1 MTIKVYSSIMPSEPE
16 EVHEASGITVEEWIK
31 QLAGEDY
38 QRGECQPVS
47 CSINGAIVS
56 PLDWCCVVIGERD
69 DVEFRVAPK
78 GDVLNFAFPF
88 WAGSFA
94 ASKAAINLFTPDI
107 PGQQGRGNQ
116 GQNLSAA
123 DAKANTA
130 RLGEGVPECLGFYIR
145 YPDYLNQPRRF
156 YQDTKTQVLRL
167 MLSVGVGAYQ
177 VASSSAKIGET
188 PIDELQ
194 NAEFRI
200 YGPGVDLSGEPNN
213 ENWFPSPEVGATG
226 SSTGIRLRGPTY
238 DERTYFGSASA
249 TDNTLSSID
258 VGELWTDGIIGSIK
272 MTQSI
277 TVTDGDESDTIA
289 DIFAGNFQHLAQG
302 MTVNIESNAGVNGTY
317 VVSTINAEK
326 TEVTLETTG
335 GSPVVDAETG
345 SRVMSIDK
353 AGTKYS
359 LLSISGESQIGVER
373 ILSGGSADPDWD
385 GNLPQT
391 SLTVEI
397 IWDADTFVA
406 TRAGPFVA
414 CPSGETTDTVEVDIF
429 APQGLGVI
437 DGESINSRSRTIRIE
452 WRAVGDSS
460 WQEQTHQVSGNTR
473 DQLGWTFSVNL
484 PSSIRPEIRVSR
496 IGGEDVS
503 VTSLDRLEFTG
514 LRSRLP
520 TVESYP
526 GVTTMAVDIIGSD
539 EISSQSNNR
548 VNLEV
553 LRKLEP
559 VAGGTATA
567 TRSISRAAAYV
578 ARTLGYGTDEINV
591 DELERLD
598 DLWVSRGDYF
608 DYVFSSG
615 TAKDAIDT
623 ILRAGFAAMTLD
635 NGVIT
640 PVRDEPRT
648 QFEQGYSPANMT
660 GPLQRTFTGKQ
671 PDEADGVEVEYT
683 MAGTWTKE
691 TIKCLLPGDQG
702 IKLDKI
708 KLDGVTDETRAWR
721 IGMRR
726 RRVQEYRRWTYN
738 FQTELDAL
746 NSSYLSYVPLLDD
759 IPGYGKASIMQA
771 IESHSGGALVTVSEP
786 MEWVGGESHVVA
798 YRDEYGDLVGPFSAT
813 RGNSDHQIIADI
825 PQPWPDLTARQEP
838 PHVYFG
844 TTARWTFPALIQDIT
859 PGGTNQVSA
868 QATNYDGRVYADDDN
883 SPP

>member
-16 EVHEASGITVEEWIK
+16 EVYEMSGITVEQWVK
-31 QLAGEDY
+31 RLAGEDY
-38 QRGECQPVS
+38 EPGECQPVS
-47 CSINGAIVS
+47 CSINGAIID
-56 PLDWCCVVIGERD
+56 PLDWHRVFIGERD
-69 DVEFRVAPK
+69 AVEFRVTPR

-167 MLSVGVGAYQ
+167 MLSVGVGSYQ
-177 VASSSAKIGET
+177 VESSNVKIGET

-200 YGPGVDLSGEPNN
+200 YEPDADLSGEPNN
-213 ENWFPSPEVGATG
+213 ENWFPSPEVGSTG

-238 DERTYFGSASA
+238 DERTYSGSAIAS
-249 TDNTLSSID
+249 DDTLSSID
-258 VGELWTDGIIGSIK
+258 VGDLWTSGNTGFIK

-277 TVTDGDESDTIA
+277 TVNDGGGADTDPDV
-289 DIFAGNFQHLAQG
+289 FVGNFQHLAQG
-302 MTVNIESNAGVNGTY
+302 INVNIESNAGVNGTY

-326 TEVTLETTG
+326 TEITLETTG
-335 GSPVVDAETG
+335 GSPVADADTG
-345 SRVMSIDK
+345 SRIMSIDK
-353 AGTKYS
+353 EGTEYS
-359 LLSISGESQIGVER
+359 LLSTDGASQIDVER
-373 ILSGGSADPDWD
+373 ILSGGFSDPDWD

-397 IWDADTFVA
+397 KWHAATFVA
-406 TRAGPFVA
+406 TRSGPFVA

-429 APQGLGVI
+429 APQGLGVV
-437 DGESINSRSRTIRIE
+437 DDESINARSRTIRIE

-473 DQLGWTFSVNL
+473 DQLGWTFPINL
-484 PSSIRPEIRVSR
+484 PSSIKPEVRVSR

-520 TVESYP
+520 TVNSYP

-548 VNLEV
+548 INLEV

-559 VAGGTATA
+559 VAGGAATG

-578 ARTLGYGTDEINV
+578 ARTLGYGTDDI
-591 DELERLD
+591 DAKELERLD
-598 DLWVSRGDYF
+598 DLWASRGDYF

-648 QFEQGYSPANMT
+648 QFEQGYSPANMR

-671 PDEADGVEVEYT
+671 PDEADGVEVEFT
-683 MAGTWTKE
+683 KAGTWTKE
-691 TIKCLLPGDQG
+691 TVKCLLPGDQG
-702 IKLDKI
+702 VKLDKI

-746 NSSYLSYVPLLDD
+746 NSSYLSYVPLIDD

-771 IESHSGGALVTVSEP
+771 IASHAGGALVTVSEP
-786 MEWVGGESHVVA
+786 MEWIDGESHVVA
-798 YRDEYGDLVGPFSAT
+798 YRDEYGDLVGPFPAT
-813 RGNSDHQIIADI
+813 RGDTDYQIIAAI
-825 PQPWPDLTARQEP
+825 PEPWPDLTARQEP

-844 TTARWTFPALIQDIT
+844 TSAKWTFPALIQDIT

-868 QATNYDGRVYADDDN
+868 QATNYDERVYADDSN